1 MGRRALHRPAPP
13 PPGVS
18 PRNYIPLSQ
27 PLNETTRPAES
38 RQLSHPESRPPVF
51 YLPLNLPLHLHI
63 SCPPLLPPYPQP
75 ESISHLTQLDGAL
88 SIGGALFAN
97 VYLFFSFFFCWRV
110 AEEGGVW
117 EARVHVSSE
126 SKSGIIATGPLIR
139 LVGRPL
145 ANDV

>member
-1 MGRRALHRPAPP
+1 MGWRALHRPAPP

-63 SCPPLLPPYPQP
+63 SCPPSLPPYPQP

-97 VYLFFSFFFCWRV
+97 VYLFFSSFFLL
-110 AEEGGVW
+110 AGGGGGRGVGGARARQLRKQVW
-117 EARVHVSSE
+117 YHRH
-126 SKSGIIATGPLIR
+126 
-139 LVGRPL
+139 RP
-145 ANDV
+145 AN